1 MASFIDRAREKLT
14 AWANNDE
21 VELQSAEDQSEAD
34 KALVAFVENELNER
48 RSTSARIALEG
59 IALTNVAYLCGFDS
73 VYFDGLSRQFKPIPA
88 PSQLVAKHRVH
99 VNRILPTVQNRLA
112 RLMKNEPRW
121 EVRPNSG
128 DEEAKDAAR
137 LAEQVIL
144 QLWEQTQINQKRA
157 QLLMWCQQAG
167 SAYLKICWDPTL
179 GEARVLPVDEEQAD
193 GSVKRSYKRVTTGDI
208 RVDICSFFEIFPD
221 HLAKYWD
228 ECKSLV
234 QAKIR
239 PLSYFKEHYP
249 ERGGLVTQEDC
260 WLNSLQYEARINA
273 LNTQTGASG
282 MATNQLKNCAIE
294 RVYYEKPSEK
304 HPLGRRVITANGV
317 LLDDGVLPIDELPF
331 VKFDDIIVGGKFN
344 AEAIITHLRPL
355 QDQINK
361 GKAMRAA
368 WLNRTLTGKYAA
380 PRGANLAR
388 ESMNDQSGEIVEY
401 DAVPSAPNGGMPVAL
416 DPPSIPSY
424 AYEEEN
430 TLKTDMDDT
439 AGINEASR
447 GQMPSAQIPAIG
459 MQLLVEQDD
468 TRIGVETEGH
478 EHAYANLG
486 RILLKFVD
494 KYYTVPRL
502 LKISGRSMEYTVRE
516 FVGDDIK
523 EAFDVKV
530 KRGSMAPGS
539 KTLKRQEIIN
549 LHQGGYFGNP
559 QDPLVL
565 QNVLS
570 MLEYGDEYQAW
581 KRQSL
586 VAHQIQRGIKMIE
599 EQGQK
604 PPVSEFDDHP
614 QWIREL
620 DNYRISDKFD
630 LLDDEKKKIILECMN
645 EHLNAETQRMNPD
658 VDPDDDIS
666 LKTTNA
672 AESAAQ
678 DPSQFMGGAEPQS
691 AGGQLS
697 EQIANGPNQAPTPSP
712 EQGV

>member
-193 GSVKRSYKRVTTGDI
+193 GSIKRSYKRVTTGDI

-249 ERGGLVTQEDC
+249 ERGRLVTQEDC

-294 RVYYEKPSEK
+294 RVYYEKPSDK

-331 VKFDDIIVGGKFN
+331 IKFDDIIVGGKFN

-401 DAVPSAPNGGMPVAL
+401 DAVPNAPNGGMPVAL

-486 RILLKFVD
+486 RILLKFVA
-494 KYYTVPRL
+494 KYYNTPRL

-599 EQGQK
+599 EEGQK

-630 LLDDEKKKIILECMN
+630 LLDDEKKKIVLECMN
-645 EHLNAETQRMNPD
+645 EHLNAETQRMSPD

-672 AESAAQ
+672 AEGAAQ